1 MTQPAAWTPDFSR
14 APQSA
19 HEMWQR
25 VVSSKSVAAVLAL
38 NLDPQQDAQLA
49 AQLGAATSKS
59 AAALAAED
67 LTPEED
73 AALARLMPEFIAVAR
88 ALANAVRP
96 GS

>member
-1 MTQPAAWTPDFSR
+1 MTQPPWTPDFSR

-49 AQLGAATSKS
+49 AQLGGQPGHQGKS
-59 AAALAAED
+59 AAILAAAD
-67 LTPEED
+67 LTDQED
-73 AALARLMPEFIAVAR
+73 EIIAGLLDPVIKMIASVTR
-88 ALANAVRP
+88 RT